1 MGKKTFKDNPAM
13 QFITPP
19 EEEADAQEETP
30 EELQE
35 EKPKAKRPTAAPKA
49 AGGINPPEGYRMNPI
64 FVETKSKRVQLVLQ
78 PSLYERAKEKAW
90 REHLSVNEY
99 IHQLIEKDTGSGEH

>member
-35 EKPKAKRPTAAPKA
+35 EKPKAKRPKA
-49 AGGINPPEGYRMNPI
+49 AQKPPAGYKLDPNM
-64 FVETKSKRVQLVLQ
+64 VETKTKRVQLVLQ

-99 IHQLIEKDTGSGEH
+99 IHQLIEKDTGSGEL